1 MIERHVSFDVIPDQT
16 QAFETFF
23 IKEYRPAIAKMPGFI
38 KVELLREQE
47 KPTAY
52 QMVIRFDSAEAA
64 AAWRAS
70 PQHQALSPKLKALH
84 MRSQL
89 LVYEVIA

>member
-1 MIERHVSFDVIPDQT
+1 M
-16 QAFETFF
+16 
-23 IKEYRPAIAKMPGFI
+23 AKMPGFI

-52 QMVIRFDSAEAA
+52 QMVIRFESTDAA
-64 AAWRAS
+64 TAWRAS
-70 PQHQALSPKLKALH
+70 SEHQALSPKLKAMH
-84 MRSQL
+84 TGSQL